1 MGCRQSTVYGTVSKR
16 QRSTRCRH
24 HRTFTNGNRHQ
35 SAAPKAVETLVIT
48 PPDFRVLEL
57 QIQGTTPLLINRFS
71 AKAIEQM
78 RAAQEAGGTA
88 KSKKVRE
95 PKDFDRL
102 YEDAKHVS
110 EEGWE
115 GFHAASIRN
124 GAISAC
130 RAAGVVMTRAK
141 LCIFCLHDGFDRVDG
156 TPLVR
161 INGTSEQHVAPNPQ
175 PNRRHRPS
183 TIYREWS
190 ATLRIR
196 YDASHQGVANLIMRL
211 GCQVGIGEGR
221 PDSKASA
228 GLLRFIPD
236 SVSYS
241 Q

>member
-1 MGCRQSTVYGTVSKR
+1 MATATKA
-16 QRSTRCRH
+16 
-24 HRTFTNGNRHQ
+24 
-35 SAAPKAVETLVIT
+35 AAPKAIETLVIT

-57 QIQGTTPLLINRFS
+57 QIQGTSPLLINRFS

-78 RAAQEAGGTA
+78 RAAQEAGGAA
-88 KSKKVRE
+88 KSKKARE

-141 LCIFCLHDGFDRVDG
+141 LCIFCLPDGFDRVDG

-161 INGTSEQHVAPNPQ
+161 ITGESEQHVAPTRNQ
-175 PNRRHRPS
+175 TGVIDLRCRP
-183 TIYREWS
+183 IYREWR

-196 YDASHQGVANLIMRL
+196 YDAGMISSQGVANLIMRL

-228 GLLRFIPD
+228 GLGFGLFEI
-236 SVSYS
+236 V
-241 Q
+241 

>member
-1 MGCRQSTVYGTVSKR
+1 MATAAQIHDLEFPNKPGSKP
-16 QRSTRCRH
+16 
-24 HRTFTNGNRHQ
+24 
-35 SAAPKAVETLVIT
+35 APKAKATEILVID
-48 PPDFRVLEL
+48 PPDFRVVEF
-57 QIQGTTPLLINRFS
+57 QIQGTSPLLINRFS

-78 RAAQEAGGTA
+78 RAAQEAGSTA

-141 LCIFCLHDGFDRVDG
+141 LCIFCLPDGFDRVDG

-161 INGTSEQHVAPNPQ
+161 INGTAEQHVAPTRNQ
-175 PNRRHRPS
+175 TGVIDLRCRPL
-183 TIYREWS
+183 YRDWS
-190 ATLRIR
+190 ATIRIR
-196 YDASHQGVANLIMRL
+196 YDAGMISAQGLGNLIMRL

-221 PDSKASA
+221 PDSKNSA
-228 GLLRFIPD
+228 GLGYGLFEI
-236 SVSYS
+236 V
-241 Q
+241 